1 MRALPL
7 ARAMAGDNPVLHG
20 IPVGEPAQIT
30 FGSQIAILVCCVV
43 VQHLGEFL
51 PGDEDAGMK
60 NIVYLSTPL
69 HQSNSPAGK
78 RQVFADGDEQKTGR
92 FREWQR
98 GYTSELSEST

>member
-78 RQVFADGDEQKTGR
+78 RQVFADGVGQKPER
-92 FREWQR
+92 FREWQQ
-98 GYTSELSEST
+98 GYKTHQ